1 MRSSKIFVL
10 LDLAQT
16 RLNAFSQNLREVG
29 LYFLGGR
36 EDRDRREE
44 RERGMERGTVPY
56 REGQRERGGRV
67 RARKDR

>member
-1 MRSSKIFVL
+1 M

-36 EDRDRREE
+36 EDRDRSEE
-44 RERGMERGTVPY
+44 REREGERDSSGQRGT
-56 REGQRERGGRV
+56 ERERGESESEEG
-67 RARKDR
+67 

>member
-1 MRSSKIFVL
+1 M

-44 RERGMERGTVPY
+44 RERGREGERDSSGQRGTE
-56 REGQRERGGRV
+56 REGGE
-67 RARKDR
+67 

>member
-1 MRSSKIFVL
+1 M

-36 EDRDRREE
+36 EDRDRSEE
-44 RERGMERGTVPY
+44 REREGERDSSGQRGTE
-56 REGQRERGGRV
+56 REGGE
-67 RARKDR
+67 